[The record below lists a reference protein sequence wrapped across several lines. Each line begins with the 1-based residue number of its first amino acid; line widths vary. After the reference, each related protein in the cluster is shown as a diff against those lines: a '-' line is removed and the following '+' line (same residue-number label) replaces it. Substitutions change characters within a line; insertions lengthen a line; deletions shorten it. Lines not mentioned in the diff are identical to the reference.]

1 MEDLEEIKG
10 YAKENFVPIV
20 RDKTAEELCRQA
32 GKCQSILE
40 IGTAIGYSGLLM
52 LTCSQANL
60 DTIEKDEGRAH
71 LAQEN
76 FKKFD
81 YQARV
86 KLYNE
91 DAFTVLERLAE
102 QNKKYDL
109 IFLDGAKG
117 QYIKYL
123 PLIKRLLY
131 RGGTLFADN
140 INLLG
145 LVKGEEKVPHKY
157 RSMVNNLRKF
167 IKAIESDLDF
177 VCRFYDIDD
186 GFVIC
191 KLKA

>member
-1 MEDLEEIKG
+1 MEDLEEIKR

-20 RDKTAEELCRQA
+20 RDKTAEKLCEQA
-32 GKCQSILE
+32 QNCQNILE

-60 DTIEKDEGRAH
+60 DTIEKDEERAH

-76 FKKFD
+76 FKKFG

-109 IFLDGAKG
+109 VFLDGAKG

-123 PLIKRLLY
+123 PLIKRLLSG
-131 RGGTLFADN
+131 GGTLFADN

-167 IKAIESDLDF
+167 TKVIESDPDF
-177 VCRFYDIDD
+177 VCNFYDIDD